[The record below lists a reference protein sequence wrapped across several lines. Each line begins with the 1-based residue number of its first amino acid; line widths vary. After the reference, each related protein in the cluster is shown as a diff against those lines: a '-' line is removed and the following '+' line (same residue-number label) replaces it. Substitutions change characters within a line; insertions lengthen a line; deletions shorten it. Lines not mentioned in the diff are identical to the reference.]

1 MLRKTRSDDRLARG
15 ILYQAAMM
23 NLSVSRKLAL
33 VTALM
38 FFLPWAFGQD
48 GQDTV
53 ASITSALRARD
64 FGKALQLL
72 QPALQQSP
80 KNAQLWTLQGIA
92 FSGNNQ
98 EKQALASF
106 RRALKISADYLPAL
120 EGAAQLEYKS
130 GSDAAIPLLQH
141 VLKLLPGDPTSHAML
156 AVLFAKRRDCDSAV
170 QHFEQSAPL
179 LDSQPGALQQY
190 GACLVR
196 LKQLDKA
203 ISVFSRLL
211 ALDPANP
218 ETRNYLATVQ
228 LMAERPNDAIETLQP
243 SLQASAPSSKALQLA
258 ASAYEAGGDTPRA
271 VSLLRQAI
279 ISDPRDVA
287 LYLDFAGISMDH
299 QSFPAGIA
307 MINSGLQLQPN
318 AAELYLARGV
328 LYVQMAQY
336 DQAEADFDKA
346 NVLDPEKAI
355 GSAALGLEAV
365 QKNSP
370 DEALATVRARLAKKP
385 NDAYLLFLQAVI
397 LNQKG
402 ADAGSAE
409 FQSALA
415 SAKKAVSLQPGLAA
429 AHNLLAK
436 LYLQAG
442 QYREAVEESRKA
454 LSIDPKDQTAV
465 YHLIQALRKTGDK
478 TELPELLKRLAQLR
492 REATKQ
498 EEQRNRYKLIEGQS
512 PAGQSA
518 QP

>member
-1 MLRKTRSDDRLARG
+1 MTS
-15 ILYQAAMM
+15 
-23 NLSVSRKLAL
+23 LSVSRKLAL
-33 VTALM
+33 LAALT
-38 FFLPWAFGQD
+38 FFLPWACGQS
-48 GQDTV
+48 GPNNV
-53 ASITSALRARD
+53 GSITSALRVRD

-98 EKQALASF
+98 EKDALASF
-106 RRALKISADYLPAL
+106 RTALKISPDYLPAL
-120 EGAAQLEYKS
+120 EGAAQLEYKA
-130 GSDAAIPLLQH
+130 GRDAAIPLLQR

-156 AVLFAKRRDCDSAV
+156 AVLFTKRRDCDAAV
-170 QHFEQSAPL
+170 PHFEQSGSL
-179 LDSQPGALQQY
+179 LDSQAGALQQY

-196 LKQLDKA
+196 LKQLEKA
-203 ISVFSRLL
+203 TSVFSRLL
-211 ALDPANP
+211 ARDPANR
-218 ETRNYLATVQ
+218 ETRHYLATVQ
-228 LMAERPNDAIETLQP
+228 LMAEHPNDAIETLQP
-243 SLQASAPSSKALQLA
+243 LLQAGAPDSKTLQLA
-258 ASAYEAGGDTPRA
+258 ASAYEAGGDTPQA

-279 ISDPRDVA
+279 IADPRNLA
-287 LYLDFAGISMDH
+287 LYLDFASISMDH

-307 MINSGLQLQPN
+307 MINSGLNLQPD

-336 DQAEADFDKA
+336 DEAEADFDKA
-346 NVLDPEKAI
+346 NALDPEKAI

-370 DEALATVRARLAKKP
+370 DEALATVRSRLAKKP
-385 NDAYLLFLQAVI
+385 SDAYLLFLQAEI
-397 LNQKG
+397 INQKG

-409 FQSALA
+409 FRAALD
-415 SAKKAVSLQPGLAA
+415 SAKKAVSLQPALGG

-442 QYREAVEESRKA
+442 QNREAVEESRKA
-454 LSIDPKDQTAV
+454 LSIDPKDQAAV

-478 TELPELLKRLAQLR
+478 TELPELLQRLAQLR
-492 REATKQ
+492 REGTKQ
-498 EEQRNRYKLIEGQS
+498 EEQRNRYKLIEENA
-512 PAGQSA
+512 PEKQSA